1 MPQKG
6 LLRKKREELEAL
18 GAISARPDPELV
30 RLIEAGDD
38 QAIRA
43 HYQVIQHWVNQILSR
58 TLRKCVQ
65 TLERQETWAKISDR
79 PSEFNAHL
87 DKTLKCIERCL
98 KLIHQIPDHRP
109 TTEALR
115 DQRLDELQQEFPEAT
130 WGEIVIKYKA
140 RFAKEASDQIDAK
153 IARQAVT
160 RLRNRRSKYQQEIV
174 SRSANAAESS
184 QKTASLTD
192 EEVLPRLPAP
202 QDILELLVS
211 DK

>member
-6 LLRKKREELEAL
+6 ILRNKREELEAL

-30 RLIEAGDD
+30 RLIEAGDS

-43 HYQVIQHWVNQILSR
+43 HYQVIQHWVDQILR
-58 TLRKCVQ
+58 LRLGKCIQ
-65 TLERQETWAKISDR
+65 NIGRHDIWAQLSDR
-79 PSEFNAHL
+79 PAEFNAHL

-115 DQRLDELQQEFPEAT
+115 DQRLEELQQEFPEAS
-130 WGEIVIKYKA
+130 WGEIAIKYNA
-140 RFAKEASDQIDAK
+140 RFAKEASDRIDAK
-153 IARQAVT
+153 IAHQAVT
-160 RLRNRRSKYQQEIV
+160 RLKNRRAKYQQDIV
-174 SRSANAAESS
+174 SQSIKAAESS
-184 QKTASLTD
+184 LKTASLTD
-192 EEVLPRLPAP
+192 EEVLPRLPTP

-211 DK
+211 E